1 MKRPPIEKVDTSVD
15 AFDVKASTYDL
26 PEIGARIK
34 VARKAVGLTQEAL
47 ALLAGAKS
55 KSGLQ
60 DNEAGKNMPGG
71 QMIRALVR
79 AGINANWLLT
89 GDGPMLLSDLLPKII
104 EVPVPAQINVG
115 ALAAI
120 IAAVEFTRKTASA
133 PERAAIAA
141 NAYAASIQ
149 EGMIT
154 PTGPGMAPDT
164 AA

>member
-26 PEIGARIK
+26 LEIGARIK

-79 AGINANWLLT
+79 AGVNANWLLT
-89 GDGPMLLSDLLPKII
+89 GDGPMLLADLVPQPVAHVRINVDALEAII
-104 EVPVPAQINVG
+104 EATLRIARNAPVSQVAAHCAQQYCQAFDAGLITEDG
-115 ALAAI
+115 IGIGSLDEAL
-120 IAAVEFTRKTASA
+120 
-133 PERAAIAA
+133 
-141 NAYAASIQ
+141 
-149 EGMIT
+149 
-154 PTGPGMAPDT
+154 
-164 AA
+164 